1 MGSMRSMWDL
11 RRSLSRTGMFVVPVG
26 DRESSTTRMAGPG
39 LGNWRVM
46 I

>member
-11 RRSLSRTGMFVVPVG
+11 RRSLSSTGMLVVPVG
-26 DRESSTTRMAGPG
+26 DRESSTTCMAGPG
-39 LGNWRVM
+39 SGNWRVM